1 MRLSR
6 ACRSVLPAVCL
17 LALSAGCTYVS
28 ETPEALKVR
37 VVTPAETSGCQ
48 SLGRLTVNVPKMLRG
63 ERYVREDAITLAR
76 KQAAKN
82 GADTVAAVSPLVD
95 GEQTFEMYRCIRP

>member
-1 MRLSR
+1 MLMTPIRR
-6 ACRSVLPAVCL
+6 AAWPAVFTA
-17 LALSAGCTYVS
+17 ALFAGCTYVS

-37 VVTPAETSGCQ
+37 VVTPAEASGCQ
-48 SLGRLTVNVPKMLRG
+48 SLGRITVNVPKMLRG
-63 ERYVREDAITLAR
+63 ERYVREDAMTLAR

-82 GADTVAAVSPLVD
+82 GADTIAAVSPLVD